1 MRTRLSW
8 RVLNVSLFMY
18 KPFPHARAFC
28 RVRVTETLLEL
39 LRERGGCF
47 VVGRYVFGLST
58 KHPVV
63 SVREFT

>member
-1 MRTRLSW
+1 MLKLVRAPREPFTH
-8 RVLNVSLFMY
+8 
-18 KPFPHARAFC
+18 KPFPHAGAFYC
-28 RVRVTETLLEL
+28 ARELKTLVGL

-47 VVGRYVFGLST
+47 VVDRYVFGLST